1 MSTAVFFAEQFWC
14 PLTVAARV
22 ARVTPSG
29 ELDIATVPTLDG
41 ALRQAQLEAD
51 VVVLDLTDVAFM
63 DSSGARLLA
72 ATGRR
77 MRWSRGRLV
86 LDAVPD
92 PVDRLLRLVA
102 AG

>member
-1 MSTAVFFAEQFWC
+1 MSSSVFFTEQFWC
-14 PLTVAARV
+14 PLTVAARI

-29 ELDIATVPTLDG
+29 ELDVATVPMLEG
-41 ALRQAQLEAD
+41 ALRQGQREAD
-51 VVVLDLTDVAFM
+51 VVVLDLAGVVFM